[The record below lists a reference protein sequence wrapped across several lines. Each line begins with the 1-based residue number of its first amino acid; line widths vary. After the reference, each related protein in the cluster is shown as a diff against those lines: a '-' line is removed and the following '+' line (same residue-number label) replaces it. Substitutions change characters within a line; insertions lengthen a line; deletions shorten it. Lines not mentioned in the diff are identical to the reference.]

1 MNRSNRW
8 VILFSG
14 VFCNFCVGAIY
25 AWSVFQ
31 KPLLDMFG
39 WQLSDISL
47 AFTLQIVMIPLAM
60 IVAGKLQLYYKP
72 RFIMLVGGSMV
83 GVGYIMTGFVDSLTW
98 LYLGYGVLAGIGG
111 GTIGSCVMTNS
122 MHWFPDKKGVIGG
135 LITSG
140 MGLGAV
146 VWGPVGNWL
155 VQSVGVLGAF
165 KALGI
170 FYLLVV
176 AAASM
181 IIEKPPLGFNPPS
194 TGRNIS
200 SKAISSRGDK
210 DWRQMLRDPMF
221 YILWSVYFIAMTCG
235 LMLIAHAAQ
244 MAQEMA
250 GASALAAAM
259 IVGMMSIS
267 NTFGRISMGMLSDI
281 VGRWIVLIIIFA
293 CIAAGMFVLA
303 NSATTVMFSVMMC
316 LLILCYGGVIGNY
329 PALVSELFGLKHL
342 GLNYAILVTG
352 YSVAGF
358 IGPRF
363 TALIREAD
371 GDYSRAFIIGA
382 ALGAVGFVLSV
393 AGQLKTRNN
402 K

>member
-1 MNRSNRW
+1 MNRFNRW

-31 KPLLDMFG
+31 KPLLEMFG

-47 AFTLQIVMIPLAM
+47 AFTLQIVMIPFAM
-60 IVAGKLQLYYKP
+60 IIAGKLQLYYKP
-72 RFIMLVGGSMV
+72 RFIMLIGGSTV
-83 GVGYIMTGFVDSLTW
+83 GIGYIMTGFVDSLLW
-98 LYLGYGVLAGIGG
+98 LYCGYGVLAGIGG
-111 GTIGSCVMTNS
+111 GVIGSCVMTNS
-122 MHWFPDKKGVIGG
+122 MHWFPDKKGIIGG

-140 MGLGAV
+140 MGLGAL

-155 VQSVGVLGAF
+155 IETIGVLNAF
-165 KALGI
+165 KTLGI

-176 AAASM
+176 IAASM
-181 IIEKPPLGFNPPS
+181 IIEKPPLGFNPPTKNKEEKRTTII
-194 TGRNIS
+194 TGI
-200 SKAISSRGDK
+200 DK
-210 DWRQMLRDPMF
+210 NWRQMLKDPMF
-221 YILWSVYFIAMTCG
+221 YILWGVYFIAMTCG

-244 MAQEMA
+244 MAQEMV
-250 GASALAAAM
+250 GASAPVAAM
-259 IVGMMSIS
+259 IVGMMSVS
-267 NTFGRISMGMLSDI
+267 NTFGRVSMGMLSDI
-281 VGRWIVLIIIFA
+281 VGRWVVMIMIFA
-293 CIAAGMFVLA
+293 CIVAGMVGLA
-303 NSATTVMFSVMMC
+303 NSNTIWMFSLMTG

-363 TALIREAD
+363 TALVHETD
-371 GDYSRAFIIGA
+371 GDYGRAFIVGA
-382 ALGAVGFVLSV
+382 ILGAVGLGLSI
-393 AGQLKTRNN
+393 AGYWKKRC